1 MAHGWIVASAA
12 HAPAS
17 RGYDQCI
24 AQSQHGRTVIEQALA
39 GVAFVVCALLFARLF
54 LAERRRRRV
63 DAVVLHG
70 LAAWRRR
77 ATALWRWRAARRE
90 AARVAEEAIRRAR
103 RHGNGGD
110 EDDGSW
116 DGNVYKPK
124 SFRGPRKPH

>member
-1 MAHGWIVASAA
+1 MRAS
-12 HAPAS
+12 S
-17 RGYDQCI
+17 
-24 AQSQHGRTVIEQALA
+24 QSQHGRIVIEQGFAA
-39 GVAFVVCALLFARLF
+39 VAFVVCALLFARL
-54 LAERRRRRV
+54 LLGERRRRRV

-103 RHGNGGD
+103 ERGRRGNGGD
-110 EDDGSW
+110 EDDGEW